1 MARKQTKV
9 SKRMLFVSFMLTG
22 FIFLFAPQ
30 NLTSKFQLAFV
41 HVFRW
46 PLSIGGNLALTAQ
59 TQQPLTGTADHSEVQ
74 YQNFIANLKETLEQE
89 RKNSEKLSKLY
100 NKYNS
105 HVWEGTDFALADI
118 ITKTLGGSG
127 NELTIACRKPAG
139 LIVGQF
145 VLGDECVI
153 GTISE
158 VFPQISKATVRLV
171 TDPDSKIMV
180 KVGALKSIIKG
191 VMTGSGNN
199 SAKIEMVKNE
209 VKVGEE
215 VFALKKPGFL
225 DAPVKVGQV
234 TECKRNQQHPLLW
247 DLTVVPACNIEQL
260 DDVAVII
267 MNSQK

>member
-46 PLSIGGNLALTAQ
+46 PLSVGGNLALTAQ
-59 TQQPLTGTADHSEVQ
+59 TQQTPTETFNRNETRYSN
-74 YQNFIANLKETLEQE
+74 YIANLKETLDEE
-89 RKNSEKLSKLY
+89 RNKFNKLY
-100 NKYNS
+100 GLYNTY
-105 HVWEGTDFALADI
+105 VWEGTDFALADI
-118 ITKTLGGSG
+118 ITKTFDRSGS
-127 NELTIACRKPAG
+127 ELTIACRKQAK
-139 LIVGQF
+139 LVVGQF

-158 VFPQISKATVRLV
+158 VFPQISKATVRLI
-171 TDPDSKIMV
+171 TDSDSKIMV

-225 DAPVKVGQV
+225 DAPVKVGKV

-260 DDVAVII
+260 EDVAVII